1 MANITSASAL
11 KSLTSAGKRIVNT
24 QSDPLNLRQA
34 PSTSSLVLLRIPRGA
49 SVDLLNCTTTSGW
62 TAIRYNN
69 TEGFV
74 SSQYLAVAPTA
85 SPTETTL
92 AQSDVTSTTIA
103 TPSPTPNTKSTM
115 GEKIKKY
122 GKYVLIAAGVGI
134 VAFAGYKLMNKS
146 SGDKS
151 SRRPKSL
158 NGVSLKPL
166 RLK

>member
-1 MANITSASAL
+1 MATITSASSL
-11 KSLTSAGKRIVNT
+11 KSLTSIGKRIVAT

-49 SVDLLNCTTTSGW
+49 SVDILNCITTSGW
-62 TAIRYNN
+62 TAVRYNGS
-69 TEGFV
+69 EGFV
-74 SSQYLAVAPTA
+74 SSQYLTEAGSSSVADTQQ
-85 SPTETTL
+85 
-92 AQSDVTSTTIA
+92 AQSDVTNTTVI
-103 TPSPTPNTKSTM
+103 SQPTTNNFSTM

-146 SGDKS
+146 SGGGG
-151 SRRPKSL
+151 RRRSKSL
-158 NGVSLKPL
+158 NGVSRKPL